1 MKNSNAGSDWYQT
14 VELKQQHGEGV
25 EIITCNDK
33 IRIVTW
39 YIADTEILIDVYV
52 KENRKWKPINK
63 GEHVNLE
70 EVLPPKDVKKLYHSP
85 PLPSTSAIL
94 EMCKVKRVSKR

>member
-1 MKNSNAGSDWYQT
+1 MNNSNAGSDWYQT
-14 VELKQQHGEGV
+14 VELKQEHGEGV

-39 YIADTEILIDVYV
+39 YIADTEIIIDVYV
-52 KENRKWKPINK
+52 RENRKWKLINC
-63 GEHVNLE
+63 GNTYVRLE

-85 PLPSTSAIL
+85 PLTSL
-94 EMCKVKRVSKR
+94 